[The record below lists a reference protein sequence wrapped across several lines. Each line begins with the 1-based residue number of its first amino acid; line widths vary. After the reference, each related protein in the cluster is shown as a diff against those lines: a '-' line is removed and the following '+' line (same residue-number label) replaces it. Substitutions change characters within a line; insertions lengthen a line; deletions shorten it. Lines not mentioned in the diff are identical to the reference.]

1 MQNDVG
7 VLSLDLF
14 NANGSFKSID
24 IANNCPGD
32 FLQIADNLI

>member
-7 VLSLDLF
+7 VLPIDLF
-14 NANGSFKSID
+14 NVNGSFKSIN
-24 IANNCPGD
+24 IANNSPGD